1 MSFRIAG
8 TGMYVPENIVTNDD
22 LSKLVETND
31 EWIRTRVGIER
42 RHISVDETTADMAVK
57 AAEAALENSGIK
69 PEELDLI
76 LVSTVSGDYI
86 CPTVACLVQQALGVH
101 CLAYDISAACSAFL
115 FLLETA
121 AGYFARG
128 TVKKAL
134 VIGAERM
141 SRIIDW
147 SDRSTCVIFGD
158 GAGAAVLEEGDNYLA
173 SHFNVQ
179 GGAEVIRI
187 PASAGKSPFY
197 KGESLGEP
205 YVFMNGQETFKF
217 AVNSISHDIKTILEK
232 AGMGIDDIKYV
243 VPHQANLRIIDAA
256 SRRSGIPLDK
266 FYVNIQEYGNTSSAS
281 IPMALDELNRAGKLE
296 RGDNILFTAFG
307 GGLASAASIIR
318 W

>member
-121 AGYFARG
+121 ADAADPGAFFGDQGNFARG
-128 TVKKAL
+128 YAEQRSLHDRAEKRNGHRHGDADDKK
-134 VIGAERM
+134 
-141 SRIIDW
+141 
-147 SDRSTCVIFGD
+147 
-158 GAGAAVLEEGDNYLA
+158 
-173 SHFNVQ
+173 SHIKPFNPVVV
-179 GGAEVIRI
+179 EK
-187 PASAGKSPFY
+187 KSEFQ
-197 KGESLGEP
+197 KK
-205 YVFMNGQETFKF
+205 NGSFQ
-217 AVNSISHDIKTILEK
+217 
-232 AGMGIDDIKYV
+232 
-243 VPHQANLRIIDAA
+243 
-256 SRRSGIPLDK
+256 RRSGI
-266 FYVNIQEYGNTSSAS
+266 
-281 IPMALDELNRAGKLE
+281 GK
-296 RGDNILFTAFG
+296 R
-307 GGLASAASIIR
+307 
-318 W
+318 

>member
-1 MSFRIAG
+1 MKDI
-8 TGMYVPENIVTNDD
+8 ID

-217 AVNSISHDIKTILEK
+217 AVNSISHDIKTINCSTLVYLPGGMNKKTCSYISEMLNLPLDEIMF
-232 AGMGIDDIKYV
+232 MGIGRAV
-243 VPHQANLRIIDAA
+243 V
-256 SRRSGIPLDK
+256 
-266 FYVNIQEYGNTSSAS
+266 F
-281 IPMALDELNRAGKLE
+281 RAGEKPVIAQRYDTLSDPLYQKLM
-296 RGDNILFTAFG
+296 D
-307 GGLASAASIIR
+307 SARDMGEESIR
-318 W
+318 SA

>member
-134 VIGAERM
+134 VIGAKNVVFCN
-141 SRIIDW
+141 SN
-147 SDRSTCVIFGD
+147 GD
-158 GAGAAVLEEGDNYLA
+158 FRTILSKGYNVLNAKSGAY
-173 SHFNVQ
+173 S
-179 GGAEVIRI
+179 
-187 PASAGKSPFY
+187 SAY
-197 KGESLGEP
+197 NKGTFS
-205 YVFMNGQETFKF
+205 VADHNNETFVVCDSKVTGSSTDGYGMF
-217 AVNSISHDIKTILEK
+217 LGYWDLGK
-232 AGMGIDDIKYV
+232 A
-243 VPHQANLRIIDAA
+243 N
-256 SRRSGIPLDK
+256 
-266 FYVNIQEYGNTSSAS
+266 
-281 IPMALDELNRAGKLE
+281 
-296 RGDNILFTAFG
+296 
-307 GGLASAASIIR
+307 
-318 W
+318 